1 MGGGLMN
8 AIRTPHQSWAEPDP
22 RAARPA
28 WRGVHLSS
36 GGRVPTQPAVQGHAG
51 AQAIRVTAP
60 PAWPGIRRAAP
71 GRGAGRLERPGER
84 GARGAPWGSR
94 TRWVER
100 GVLAAFASGML
111 LSGASVARAVQAERL
126 SPAPIER
133 PLVTALV
140 VTNAGAE
147 RPSDEP

>member
-1 MGGGLMN
+1 
-8 AIRTPHQSWAEPDP
+8 
-22 RAARPA
+22 
-28 WRGVHLSS
+28 
-36 GGRVPTQPAVQGHAG
+36 
-51 AQAIRVTAP
+51 
-60 PAWPGIRRAAP
+60 
-71 GRGAGRLERPGER
+71 
-84 GARGAPWGSR
+84 
-94 TRWVER
+94 
-100 GVLAAFASGML
+100 ML